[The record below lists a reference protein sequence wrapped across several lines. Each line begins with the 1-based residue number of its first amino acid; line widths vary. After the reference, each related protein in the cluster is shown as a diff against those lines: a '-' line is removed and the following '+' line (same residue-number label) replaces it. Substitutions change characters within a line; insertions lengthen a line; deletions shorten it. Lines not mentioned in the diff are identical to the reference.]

1 MKKKVKARHQ
11 IEKVTITFIPNE
23 ENIEKAAEVYAKA
36 VIKMVKIKLILI
48 NNNNLWSVFVG
59 RLRR

>member
-36 VIKMVKIKLILI
+36 VIKMVKEGKLKLKPEK
-48 NNNNLWSVFVG
+48 LAK
-59 RLRR
+59 

>member
-23 ENIEKAAEVYAKA
+23 NIEKAAEVYAKA
-36 VIKMVKIKLILI
+36 VIKMVKEGKLKLKPE
-48 NNNNLWSVFVG
+48 
-59 RLRR
+59 RLAK